1 MRVLVLLLIAI
12 SFIPTTTTAQVID
25 NRIFKMI
32 RNERYDAALQY
43 GNKKI
48 NSFTDSIKYYKKA
61 IPYHLG
67 MGMVYRKLG
76 EFSDAEKHYAE
87 AKRILKYKEQN
98 HKRKKIID
106 YDVFDELAQMYIDIG
121 NFYGAEDLIKEGIKA
136 RSKRFD
142 PTNLLRYRSYLV
154 YGNYFFQV
162 GAFDSA
168 IAYYSRY
175 IYYIKNSRH
184 TSKEELNRYADT
196 YKQLTELEI
205 QQKDITQAL
214 LFAKKNKHL
223 QFHSWTKKEAGK
235 NNLNKIASLNLLSE
249 CYRILGDTK
258 NAEKYNRKAFD
269 HYNLVIKEE
278 TFDKVPLLMNRGYIK
293 WNKKDYSGAEEDFI
307 YASKISSQF
316 VDRNFKSLS
325 EYEKENFYASV
336 KGNFEILNSFAL
348 SKYLNQKND
357 HDTLWSFIYNFQIKT
372 KAIILNESNR
382 MLETIQTSQDPQL
395 IREYQDWR
403 KLKNQLANKMIVD
416 GLNENDPSI
425 KEMRVAI
432 NNLEKAMAEKSF
444 LFKEK
449 EKSPTWL
456 AVQKKL
462 KADEAVVEVIRVRN
476 YGVVEL
482 NNSKIKSFKKYSS
495 RAELVGDSIS
505 YLFLIIN
512 PHSLLPE
519 PVFIQNGNLLEGKNY
534 KQYINAQLY
543 NIGDKYSYSNFWKP
557 LQTKLQGFKSIYF
570 SADGIYNLI
579 NLWVL
584 KNPETNRFLIDEV
597 NIINVTNSKQ
607 LLSFQQGKVDF
618 QSVILIGRPNYS
630 KTDTSNSNTSKPR
643 NETDRGIIN
652 QFRGGLNDLPGT
664 QEEVSKIGTY
674 LSEKNIQNKI
684 YLWDQ
689 ATEGTLKD
697 ASSPNVLHIA
707 THGYFNAD
715 GTGSNPML
723 KSGLLFAGVING
735 HAGSS
740 HDDGILTAYEASNLD
755 LAKTHLVVL
764 SACETG
770 LGEVKN
776 GEGVY
781 GLQRAFEVAGVDD
794 ILMSMWKVNDE
805 TTQELMVAFYKELI
819 KGQSVLEAFKMAQL
833 SIRSN
838 YPSPLYWGA
847 FKLIGR

>member
-1 MRVLVLLLIAI
+1 
-12 SFIPTTTTAQVID
+12 
-25 NRIFKMI
+25 
-32 RNERYDAALQY
+32 
-43 GNKKI
+43 
-48 NSFTDSIKYYKKA
+48 
-61 IPYHLG
+61 
-67 MGMVYRKLG
+67 
-76 EFSDAEKHYAE
+76 
-87 AKRILKYKEQN
+87 
-98 HKRKKIID
+98 
-106 YDVFDELAQMYIDIG
+106 
-121 NFYGAEDLIKEGIKA
+121 
-136 RSKRFD
+136 
-142 PTNLLRYRSYLV
+142 
-154 YGNYFFQV
+154 
-162 GAFDSA
+162 
-168 IAYYSRY
+168 
-175 IYYIKNSRH
+175 
-184 TSKEELNRYADT
+184 
-196 YKQLTELEI
+196 
-205 QQKDITQAL
+205 
-214 LFAKKNKHL
+214 
-223 QFHSWTKKEAGK
+223 
-235 NNLNKIASLNLLSE
+235 
-249 CYRILGDTK
+249 LGDTK

-336 KGNFEILNSFAL
+336 KENFEILNSFAL